1 MKWVISD
8 LDGTLLNNDRTV
20 GEKTILGVQ
29 NLLKKGYPF
38 VIATGR
44 GFASANTIREKL
56 GVPIYMVCNNGASI
70 YSPKGELIFENYIP
84 VEMVKK
90 VTACL
95 EKYRV
100 DYRGFFQ
107 DYYFMPNYGKEDMKR
122 IEYKAVILEKDEDF
136 QILEKILV
144 VDPNTDLLRK
154 IQKELQEEV
163 GEELTIT
170 LSSSECLD
178 INSKNCSKAAG
189 IEKVATY
196 LQLHLQDAI
205 AFGDSENDFAMLAS
219 VGKAVSMKGTYAA
232 QEKDYEVTEF
242 TNHEDGVIRHLEKY
256 IKF

>member
-8 LDGTLLNNDRTV
+8 LDGTLLNDDRTV
-20 GEKTILGVQ
+20 GEKTIFGIQ
-29 NLLKKGYPF
+29 TLLKKGYPF

-84 VEMVKK
+84 VDMVKR

-95 EKYRV
+95 EKHGV

-107 DYYFMPNYGKEDMKR
+107 NYYFMPSYGKEDEKR
-122 IEYKAVILEKDEDF
+122 VEYKAVVLEKEEDF
-136 QILEKILV
+136 QALEKLLV
-144 VDPNTDLLRK
+144 IDPNTNLLRK
-154 IQKELQEEV
+154 IQMELQKEM
-163 GEELTIT
+163 GEDLTIT

-189 IEKVATY
+189 VEKVASY
-196 LQLHLQDAI
+196 LSLDLKDAI

-232 QEKDYEVTEF
+232 QEKEYEVTEY